1 MKKYKIIKDSS
12 IFENVINNGIIL
24 KNNYF
29 NIFYMP
35 NNLNKP
41 LYGFAV
47 GKKIGNA
54 VCRNKNKRQIK
65 AIVDEYEYLF
75 SKPYYYIIMLKK
87 DINNLSFEE
96 KKEKILNLIQK
107 GDQYEK

>member
-12 IFENVINNGIIL
+12 IFEEVINNGKVL
-24 KNNYF
+24 KNKYY
-29 NIFYMP
+29 NILYLD

-41 LYGFAV
+41 LFGFAV

-54 VCRNKNKRQIK
+54 VIRNKNKRQIK

-75 SKPYYYIIMLKK
+75 SKPYYYIIMLKRAVNE
-87 DINNLSFEE
+87 ISFDE
-96 KKEKILNLIQK
+96 KKKNLIHLIQE
-107 GDQYEK
+107 GEYNEK